1 MSAQLGELVPLRTA
15 RHVLRGDHGCCL
27 RAAQSLEDE
36 IRLLRQ
42 QAAAR
47 RLQPR
52 PAPGNELLDY
62 LRTLEPCAVAELT
75 AGADS
80 DILGAPLPPVHSLKG
95 AGAKPVRG
103 GKPWS
108 VSGLGVIASW
118 ACGNVPAALACK
130 TSSAG
135 ERASLCAARAFCL
148 GMQRDKQCSEARCAR
163 LMCYAALQRR

>member
-15 RHVLRGDHGCCL
+15 WHVLLGDHGCCL
-27 RAAQSLEDE
+27 RRAQSLEDE

-80 DILGAPLPPVHSLKG
+80 DILGVPLPRAQPEG
-95 AGAKPVRG
+95 CWCEVRAWRQTLVCIRVG
-103 GKPWS
+103 FESKLGLRQRARR
-108 VSGLGVIASW
+108 SGLQDI
-118 ACGNVPAALACK
+118 CG
-130 TSSAG
+130 
-135 ERASLCAARAFCL
+135 
-148 GMQRDKQCSEARCAR
+148 
-163 LMCYAALQRR
+163 